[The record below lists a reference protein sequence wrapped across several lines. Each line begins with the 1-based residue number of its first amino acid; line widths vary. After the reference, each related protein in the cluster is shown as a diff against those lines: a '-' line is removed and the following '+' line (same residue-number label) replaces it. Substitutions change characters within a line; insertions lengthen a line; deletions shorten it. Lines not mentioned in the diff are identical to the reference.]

1 MYLDVTSRSKW
12 VGEPDKINTSPH
24 FRSTGDEPLSR
35 LSDKL
40 DAKTLNDFIPGQP
53 KLEKINTNATLV
65 GIIVGVRGVSTRIMY
80 HTSSM
85 MKSTLFLIRISA
97 FCRISLWTSA
107 LSFSYTKKSHLSIR
121 ILSYSV
127 YFIN

>member
-1 MYLDVTSRSKW
+1 MGWATRQNY
-12 VGEPDKINTSPH
+12 TSPH

-107 LSFSYTKKSHLSIR
+107 LSFSYTKKSSINYLSIR
-121 ILSYSV
+121 SLSYSV
-127 YFIN
+127 YYIN